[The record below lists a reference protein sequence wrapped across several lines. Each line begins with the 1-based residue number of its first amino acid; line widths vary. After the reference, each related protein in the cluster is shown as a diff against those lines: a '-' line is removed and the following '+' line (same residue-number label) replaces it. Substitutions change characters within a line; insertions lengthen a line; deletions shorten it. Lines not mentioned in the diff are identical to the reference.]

1 MVGRRI
7 GVAEGTV
14 VVYDTYS
21 GKWSLLPKRHDQIK
35 SFGMAVVKNQLTLV
49 GGFDQLNH
57 KVFNKLAVWESEGE
71 SEWTFPY
78 PPMPTARYDVAVATY
93 NEWMAVA
100 GGQGDNGYLDS
111 VEILNSTEKQWYSAA
126 PLPMR
131 CTPMKSA
138 VVRDEWYLIV
148 CYNPTMKIDQGF
160 AVSLPALILFRG
172 NASSKTWR
180 NIPSA
185 PLMDTA
191 ALATRD
197 SLFAVG
203 GRTRSTKIISSAIY
217 LYLPWMKKWI
227 EAGRLQTERASCTCI
242 ELPSGEILVAGGS
255 EPKCGGPSRFTHTN
269 RVDIATF
276 MDL

>member
-1 MVGRRI
+1 MVGRCP
-7 GVAEGTV
+7 GVAEGTI

-21 GKWSLLPKRHDQIK
+21 GKWSLLPKCHVQVK
-35 SFGMAVVKNQLTLV
+35 SFGMAAVNNQLTLV
-49 GGFDQLNH
+49 GGLDEFD
-57 KVFNKLAVWESEGE
+57 KVTNKLAVWE

-93 NEWMAVA
+93 SEWMAVA
-100 GGQGDNGYLDS
+100 GGCDDDRRCLDS

-126 PLPMR
+126 PLPMG
-131 CTPMKSA
+131 CTPVKSA
-138 VVRDEWYLIV
+138 VVRDEWYLMV
-148 CYNPTMKIDQGF
+148 CYNPTVKIEGF
-160 AVSLPALILFRG
+160 AVSLPALILLRG
-172 NASSKTWR
+172 NASSTPWR
-180 NIPSA
+180 NIPIP
-185 PLMDTA
+185 PLKHTA
-191 ALATRD
+191 ALATQD

-203 GRTRSTKIISSAIY
+203 GRTSSTKIISSAIH
-217 LYLPWMKKWI
+217 LYLPWKKKWI

-255 EPKCGGPSRFTHTN
+255 EPKCDDPSCWFTNTT

>member
-1 MVGRRI
+1 
-7 GVAEGTV
+7 
-14 VVYDTYS
+14 
-21 GKWSLLPKRHDQIK
+21 
-35 SFGMAVVKNQLTLV
+35 MAVVKNQLTLV

-57 KVFNKLAVWESEGE
+57 KVTNKLAVRE

-100 GGQGDNGYLDS
+100 GGRQGDCDYLNT
-111 VEILNSTEKQWYSAA
+111 VEILNSTEKRWYSAA
-126 PLPMR
+126 PLPMG

-138 VVRDEWYLIV
+138 VVRDEWYLMV
-148 CYNPTMKIDQGF
+148 CYNPSVKIDQGF
-160 AVSLPALILFRG
+160 AVSLPALILLRG
-172 NASSKTWR
+172 NASSKPWR

-203 GRTRSTKIISSAIY
+203 GRTSTGKTFSSAIY
-217 LYLPWMKKWI
+217 LYLPWKKTWI
-227 EAGRLQTERASCTCI
+227 EAGRLQTDRASCTCI
-242 ELPSGEILVAGGS
+242 ELPSGEI
-255 EPKCGGPSRFTHTN
+255 
-269 RVDIATF
+269 
-276 MDL
+276 